1 MATPVVKVQ
10 PQGFCVSYPKTRW
23 RVTFVE
29 ESTGKFYFRLYGEDF
44 HFEPR
49 DRYRYLTYA
58 DARQAAYCF
67 LELMKR
73 LERSRMKLG
82 ILAEIGLLKFPQQ
95 IYCFYELFLVVDRI
109 RYTWEI
115 TTPHGWT
122 VRGNRWYKQPE
133 RAIAKAQ
140 EHIERE
146 VAITQI
152 VEVVGWV

>member
-1 MATPVVKVQ
+1 
-10 PQGFCVSYPKTRW
+10 
-23 RVTFVE
+23 
-29 ESTGKFYFRLYGEDF
+29 
-44 HFEPR
+44 
-49 DRYRYLTYA
+49 
-58 DARQAAYCF
+58 
-67 LELMKR
+67 
-73 LERSRMKLG
+73 MKLG

-95 IYCFYELFLVVDRI
+95 IYCFHELFLVVDRI

-146 VAITQI
+146 LAITQI